1 MSVSAQSQNPV
12 FGLLGTARGVVGQ
25 AVPLL
30 MGVAMVVFFYGLVMF
45 IWKGKEGGETLEKSK
60 SFMIYS
66 LISFFVMAS
75 IWGIVGFLQN
85 TTGIDPNAQVKVPPI
100 PGMNQ

>member
-1 MSVSAQSQNPV
+1 
-12 FGLLGTARGVVGQ
+12 
-25 AVPLL
+25 
-30 MGVAMVVFFYGLVMF
+30 
-45 IWKGKEGGETLEKSK
+45 
-60 SFMIYS
+60 MIYS